1 MQDSLVEELP
11 TNVLKRKKGQGASE
25 YLILLGAVLL
35 IGLVVIALLG
45 YYPGTS
51 NDISK
56 SQTSLYWSTAKPLAV
71 REAHGGTRQ
80 CMYDTALLVVKNLGS
95 DRLII
100 KGVSINGG
108 YGNGQISYGN
118 DVSQLDSHNHIRAG
132 PGLCLDNQAN
142 NCTISVNPGQQ
153 IYLQADDNG
162 VCGTGQSGNSI
173 VQSAQAKLAI
183 YYESYGLTQTE
194 TSDIKINL
202 DCWGYFLCKSNSDCS
217 VYEGGEG
224 SPTCN
229 QANGAC
235 ENLCTPG

>member
-1 MQDSLVEELP
+1 MFD
-11 TNVLKRKKGQGASE
+11 
-25 YLILLGAVLL
+25 YFIAV
-35 IGLVVIALLG
+35 IFF
-45 YYPGTS
+45 T
-51 NDISK
+51 
-56 SQTSLYWSTAKPLAV
+56 
-71 REAHGGTRQ
+71 
-80 CMYDTALLVVKNLGS
+80 
-95 DRLII
+95 
-100 KGVSINGG
+100 
-108 YGNGQISYGN
+108 
-118 DVSQLDSHNHIRAG
+118 
-132 PGLCLDNQAN
+132 
-142 NCTISVNPGQQ
+142 GQQ
-153 IYLQADDNG
+153 SCHESFRIMRLEIGCLIRDNG